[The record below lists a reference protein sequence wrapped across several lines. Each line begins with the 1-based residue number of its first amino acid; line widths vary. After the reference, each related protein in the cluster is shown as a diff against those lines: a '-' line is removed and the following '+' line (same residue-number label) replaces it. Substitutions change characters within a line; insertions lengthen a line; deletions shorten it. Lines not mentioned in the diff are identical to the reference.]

1 MNYTTQDIILLKYSF
16 HFRKPLNNTS
26 DVTMW
31 QVVLIWFPF
40 WENDLCLAPGL
51 RMPVAFH
58 LSELTLLSRGFHQ
71 FLILSQKKSYIR
83 SHNQYKICRPLSDTV
98 LSGFR
103 FCQFICFD
111 WRGPPLPTKRDFLF
125 KGVHQIS
132 EWTCRFHF
140 RQPKQWQLIVHLRS
154 KILLTLLHPLTLL

>member
-16 HFRKPLNNTS
+16 HLNNTS

-83 SHNQYKICRPLSDTV
+83 SHNQSKICRPLSDTV
-98 LSGFR
+98 LSGFG
-103 FCQFICFD
+103 FCQFVLTD
-111 WRGPPLPTKRDFLF
+111 VDRP
-125 KGVHQIS
+125 S
-132 EWTCRFHF
+132 
-140 RQPKQWQLIVHLRS
+140 LRS
-154 KILLTLLHPLTLL
+154 VTFCFKKFIKLASGHVNFISGSQNSDSWSYISGQRSCLHFSIL